1 MIKKVRIFRWDN
13 GLKTIED
20 YVCIEERF
28 EVYIVYDEFEEFLAE
43 LPASPSQLREL
54 GAGFVVCEGYE
65 KAEKIADCW
74 VEGKRIYV
82 KVKDVYSDYPKSE
95 PVIMHTPCGDPYKAK
110 KGELLGEKTG
120 NMKIY
125 PELILKI
132 SSSMTQLADVW
143 KKTGGTHW
151 AALFDKEGNLLAFS
165 EDIGRHNAV
174 DKVVGYAVLRGLSLG
189 ELILASSGRMP
200 YNMVKKAVNAG
211 IPVVIT
217 KSPPTDKGVEL
228 AKKYGITLIGFARGK
243 RFNVYSGEH
252 RISFEN
258 GT

>member
-1 MIKKVRIFRWDN
+1 MIKKVRIFRWEN
-13 GLKTIED
+13 GMKTLED

-28 EVYIVYDEFEEFLAE
+28 EVYIVYEDFEEFLAE

-65 KAEKIADCW
+65 KAEKIIDSW
-74 VEGKRIYV
+74 IEGKKIYV
-82 KVKDVYSDYPKSE
+82 KVKGADIGCFGSE
-95 PVIMHTPCGDPYKAK
+95 LTVRHTPCGDPYKARESK
-110 KGELLGEKTG
+110 LIEGKTG
-120 NMKIY
+120 EIKVP
-125 PELILKI
+125 PELILRI
-132 SSSMTQLADVW
+132 SSSMTQLAETW

-151 AALFDKEGNLLAFS
+151 AALFDKEGRVLAFS

-174 DKVVGYAVLRGLSLG
+174 DKVIGYAVLNGLNLS

-200 YNMVKKAVNAG
+200 YGMVKKVVNAG
-211 IPVVIT
+211 IPIVIT

-228 AKKYGITLIGFARGK
+228 ARKHNITLIGFARGK
-243 RFNVYSGEH
+243 RFTIYSGEH

-258 GT
+258 RT

>member
-13 GLKTIED
+13 GLRTLED

-28 EVYIVYDEFEEFLAE
+28 GIYIVYEDFGEFLAE
-43 LPASPSQLREL
+43 LSASPSQLREL

-65 KAEKIADCW
+65 KAGEIIDSW
-74 VEGKRIYV
+74 VEGKKIHV
-82 KVKDVYSDYPKSE
+82 KVKAGDELAIED
-95 PVIMHTPCGDPYKAK
+95 TPYPYKARK
-110 KGELLGEKTG
+110 SKLTNRKTDEI
-120 NMKIY
+120 KVS

-132 SSSMTQLADVW
+132 SSSMTQLAETW

-151 AALFDKEGNLLAFS
+151 AALFDKGGRVLAFS

-174 DKVVGYAVLRGLSLG
+174 DKVVGYAILNGLNLS

-200 YNMVKKAVNAG
+200 YNMVKKVVNAG
-211 IPVVIT
+211 IPIVIT

-228 AKKYGITLIGFARGK
+228 ARKHNITLIGFARGK
-243 RFNVYSGEH
+243 RFNIYSGGY
-252 RISFEN
+252 RILFES
-258 GT
+258 GI